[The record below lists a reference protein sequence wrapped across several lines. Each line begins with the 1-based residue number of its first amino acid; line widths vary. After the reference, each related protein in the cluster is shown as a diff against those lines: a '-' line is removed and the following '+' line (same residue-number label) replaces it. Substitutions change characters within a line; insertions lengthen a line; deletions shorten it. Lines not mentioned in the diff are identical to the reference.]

1 MLYYKID
8 VLQALKLKGYSS
20 ARIRK
25 EKLLG
30 EGSLQKLRNDLMVSS
45 DSLGKICLMLRC
57 DIGDI
62 VKSVPTDD
70 EKIKYF

>member
-8 VLQALKLKGYSS
+8 VVQALKLRGFTT

-25 EKLLG
+25 ENLLS
-30 EGSLQKLRNDLMVSS
+30 ESTLTKIRNDIMVSS
-45 DSLGKICLMLRC
+45 DNLGRLCVMLRC

-62 VKSVPTDD
+62 VESIPTDA

>member
-1 MLYYKID
+1 MLCYKINI
-8 VLQALKLKGYSS
+8 LKALKIRGYTS

-30 EGSLQKLRNDLMVSS
+30 EGTLQKLRQDIMVSS
-45 DSLGKICLMLRC
+45 DSLGKICVMLRC
-57 DIGDI
+57 DIGDVVESI
-62 VKSVPTDD
+62 PTDE

>member
-8 VLQALKLKGYSS
+8 VVQALKLKGYTST
-20 ARIRK
+20 RIRN
-25 EKLLG
+25 EKLLS
-30 EGSLQKLRNDLMVSS
+30 ESTMQKLRNDIMVSS
-45 DSLGKICLMLRC
+45 DNLGRICVMLRC

-62 VKSVPTDD
+62 VESIPTDA

>member
-8 VLQALKLKGYSS
+8 VVQELKLRGFTT

-25 EKLLG
+25 ENLLS
-30 EGSLQKLRNDLMVSS
+30 ESTLTKIRNDIMVSS
-45 DSLGKICLMLRC
+45 DNLGRLCVMLRC

-62 VKSVPTDD
+62 VESIPTDA

>member
-8 VLQALKLKGYSS
+8 VVQELKLRGFTT

-25 EKLLG
+25 ENLLS
-30 EGSLQKLRNDLMVSS
+30 ESTLTKIRNDIMVSS
-45 DSLGKICLMLRC
+45 DNLGRLCVMLRC

-62 VKSVPTDD
+62 VKSVPTDE

>member
-8 VLQALKLKGYSS
+8 VVQALKLRGFTT

-25 EKLLG
+25 ENLLS
-30 EGSLQKLRNDLMVSS
+30 ESTLTKIRNDIMVSS
-45 DSLGKICLMLRC
+45 DNLGRLCVMLRC

>member
-8 VLQALKLKGYSS
+8 IIQALRLKGFTS

-25 EKLLG
+25 EKLLS
-30 EGSLQKLRNDLMVSS
+30 ESTLQKLRNDIMIST
-45 DSLGKICLMLRC
+45 DNLGRICSMLRC

-62 VKSVPTDD
+62 IENIPTDE
-70 EKIKYF
+70 EKIKYY

>member
-8 VLQALKLKGYSS
+8 VMQALKLRGFTT

-25 EKLLG
+25 ENLLS
-30 EGSLQKLRNDLMVSS
+30 ESTLTKIRNDIMISS
-45 DSLGKICLMLRC
+45 DNLGRLCVMLRC

-62 VKSVPTDD
+62 VTSVPTDE

>member
-8 VLQALKLKGYSS
+8 VIQALKTKGFSS

-25 EKLLG
+25 EKLLS
-30 EGSLQKLRNDLMVSS
+30 ESTLQKLRDNIMVST
-45 DSLGKICLMLRC
+45 DNLGRICLMLRC
-57 DIGDI
+57 DVGDI
-62 VKSVPTDD
+62 IQSIPTDE

>member
-8 VLQALKLKGYSS
+8 VMQALKLKGFTST
-20 ARIRK
+20 RIRN
-25 EKLLG
+25 EKLLS
-30 EGSLQKLRNDLMVSS
+30 ESTMQKLRNDIMVSS
-45 DSLGKICLMLRC
+45 DNLGRICVMLRC

-62 VKSVPTDD
+62 VESIPTDA